1 MPPTDWH
8 RPIVQQ
14 QWSECA
20 TSSSKR
26 QSSLLEEER
35 MFRRALEGAFIAV
48 IALASLSV
56 HAGEKLSL
64 ICPPEIACSMGR
76 ARM

>member
-1 MPPTDWH
+1 
-8 RPIVQQ
+8 
-14 QWSECA
+14 
-20 TSSSKR
+20 
-26 QSSLLEEER
+26 